1 MSEQHRFERVDAFTA
16 ATEGR
21 PGQRVFYL
29 QVRSGP
35 TVITVKCEKGQVD
48 ALGQYL
54 GRLLGGLPEP
64 AAPADPSGLQ
74 PATPLLSEFVV
85 GAISVAYDNETDRF
99 VVEVE
104 EVVAVDETG
113 EPDPEALEDH
123 SALQFQLERAQ
134 AAAFASRAAELV
146 AAGRPPC
153 RFCGGPLDPEG
164 HACPRMN

>member
-1 MSEQHRFERVDAFTA
+1 MSEQHRFEQVDAFTA

-35 TVITVKCEKGQVD
+35 VVITVRCEKGQVD

-54 GRLLGGLPEP
+54 GRLLRDLPAPP
-64 AAPADPSGLQ
+64 ATVDPGAVQ
-74 PATPLLSEFVV
+74 AATPLIAEFVV
-85 GAISVAYDNETDRF
+85 GAISVAYDDDADRF
-99 VVEVE
+99 VVEIE

-113 EPDPEALEDH
+113 EPVPEALEDH
-123 SALQFQLERAQ
+123 GALLFRIERVQ
-134 AAAFASRAAELV
+134 AAAFAAHAAELV
-146 AAGRPPC
+146 AAGRPQC
-153 RFCGGPLDPEG
+153 RFCGRPLDPEG